1 MKKRIRD
8 YADRIHP
15 RTKKIGRNIFSSAI
29 YRVVSMAASFIMVP
43 VLLEWLGAEKYGV
56 WLTIQAVMGW
66 FVLFDLGLGNGLRNK
81 MAEALAKGEHSQ
93 VRIYVSTAYAIISL
107 ISAGLMLLYAL
118 VYYHID
124 WVWVF
129 NAPQVIADD
138 LRRTMTL
145 VYIFFCLQFVFQLVK
160 MIWMA
165 DQRPALSALV
175 NMVATVISLVLIYL
189 AVRFYEPHLE
199 WVAWAVSGSNMV
211 LLLAANWW
219 VFGGKYKKYR
229 PSFSL
234 IRREHIKSLTGIGV
248 QFFILQGAALIVFA
262 TDNIIIS
269 QVIGP
274 EEVPAYNIAYKYFN
288 LVMVAFTLI
297 TVPYWSAFT
306 DAFHQNDKEWI
317 RNTIKLLNKI
327 WVFLV
332 FGILI
337 MLLGA
342 PLVYEIWVGDAVEI
356 PFNLSLSFAL
366 FVALSSGV
374 AIYSNFLSGVGKI
387 RLSIYHAVFVSII
400 NIPLSL
406 LLAGPLGLGSTG
418 VILASVIGLIP
429 RVIIQPIQYGR
440 IMNGTAKG
448 LWNR

>member
-1 MKKRIRD
+1 MRKRILD
-8 YADRIHP
+8 YRDRIHP
-15 RTKKIGRNIFSSAI
+15 RTRKIGRNIFSSSI
-29 YRVVSMAASFIMVP
+29 YRVVSMAASFVMVP

-56 WLTIQAVMGW
+56 WLTVQAVMGW

-81 MAEALAKGEHSQ
+81 MAEALANGDHDQ
-93 VRIYVSTAYAIISL
+93 VRVYVSTAYAIISL
-107 ISAGLMLLYAL
+107 ISVALMLLYAL
-118 VYYHID
+118 VYYQID

-129 NAPQVIADD
+129 NAPPGVAGD

-175 NMVATVISLVLIYL
+175 NMVATVVSLVLIFL
-189 AVRFYEPHLE
+189 AVRYFEPHLE
-199 WVAWAVSGSNMV
+199 WVAWAVSGSNMA
-211 LLLAANWW
+211 LLLAANWLA
-219 VFGGKYKKYR
+219 FAGKYKKYR
-229 PSFSL
+229 PSFRL
-234 IRREHIKSLTGIGV
+234 VRREHVKSLTGIGV

-262 TDNIIIS
+262 TDNMIIS

-274 EEVPAYNIAYKYFN
+274 GEVPAYNIAYKYFN
-288 LVMVAFTLI
+288 LVMVVFTLI

-317 RNTIKLLNKI
+317 ANTIKSLNRI
-327 WVFLV
+327 WGFLV
-332 FGILI
+332 IGIII
-337 MLLGA
+337 MLLAA
-342 PLVYEIWVGDAVEI
+342 PLVYELWVGDQVDI

-387 RLSIYHAVFVSII
+387 RFSIYHAVFVSVI
-400 NIPLSL
+400 NIPLSF

-429 RVIIQPIQYGR
+429 RVIIQPIQYR
-440 IMNGTAKG
+440 KIMNGTAKG